1 MYVMEFM
8 GNITTQSRIYDMT
21 HPEIISL
28 TEFVIKLIIMAADR
42 LLLAF
47 HLSNY
52 GIFVMRK
59 SSKIGVIVGLRQNTE
74 LQGKLFTGS

>member
-8 GNITTQSRIYDMT
+8 GNMTMQSRIYDMI

-28 TEFVIKLIIMAADR
+28 TEFVIKLIIMAADH
-42 LLLAF
+42 LLLVL

-59 SSKIGVIVGLRQNTE
+59 SLKIGVIVGLRQNTE
-74 LQGKLFTGS
+74 LRGKLSIGS

>member
-1 MYVMEFM
+1 MEFM

-21 HPEIISL
+21 HPEIINL

-42 LLLAF
+42 PSPAL

-74 LQGKLFTGS
+74 LRGKLSIGS